1 MTVGSGDDVGC
12 ALGEVGSLPG
22 QDLPIITA
30 AIAIISAAMITI
42 SIRIVFSKFIS
53 FLSFQKLCSNIITD
67 FEDSGIIFYVEFRI
81 IDCIILKKQFLL
93 DFLSFV
99 GII

>member
-1 MTVGSGDDVGC
+1 
-12 ALGEVGSLPG
+12 
-22 QDLPIITA
+22 
-30 AIAIISAAMITI
+30 MITI

-81 IDCIILKKQFLL
+81 ID
-93 DFLSFV
+93 
-99 GII
+99 